1 MNSHYIRAQLERIQR
16 AKVGAVERLSSGGA
30 TGLEEQMQTMESA
43 ISRIRDEMRRRK
55 MTAFLLT
62 ARSPSKMAA
71 TTPSID
77 WAITRRYG

>member
-1 MNSHYIRAQLERIQR
+1 MNCHYIRTQLERIQ
-16 AKVGAVERLSSGGA
+16 AATVGTGDGLSYGGA
-30 TGLEEQMQTMESA
+30 IALEQQLRAMEAA

-71 TTPSID
+71 TTPAID